1 MKRTRL
7 VFLIIFVLMLAGC
20 SVSFT
25 TANITDPGMTSAVES
40 GAPVDSI
47 TTYTQDAKQ
56 LYAYGILN
64 NAPDDTTVTF
74 VWTYD
79 TQDYELYTVD
89 MNNEGE
95 SGIYVISTLETDEVW
110 PIGDYSIEIYIDDRE
125 EPDATIRFT
134 VK

>member
-1 MKRTRL
+1 
-7 VFLIIFVLMLAGC
+7 MLAGC

-25 TANITDPGMTSAVES
+25 TANITDPGMTSAVEA

-47 TTYTQDAKQ
+47 TTYNQDIKQ

-74 VWTYD
+74 VWIYD

-110 PIGDYSIEIYIDDRE
+110 PIGDYSVNIYIDDRD
-125 EPDATIRFT
+125 EPDATIRFN